1 MHTKFVLFLV
11 PSVLLVTAIYG
22 SSITSVFA
30 DARTV
35 ICDKGKLFN
44 YCVVNNSESNNL
56 ELWKCAKNIDY
67 KTWKCG
73 QVKNIRKPS
82 TTHDALDLG
91 LQMQSSES
99 FGNLTNPNTTTFEH
113 PNNFV
118 TIVNQTTGNS
128 TPQPPLIVP
137 NQSK

>member
-1 MHTKFVLFLV
+1 MISKFALFLV
-11 PSVLLVTAIYG
+11 PSVLLIAAVYS

-35 ICDKGKLFN
+35 ICDKGKLVN

-56 ELWKCAKNIDY
+56 ELWKCTKNIDG
-67 KTWKCG
+67 KTWVCG

-99 FGNLTNPNTTTFEH
+99 FGNLVNANTTTFEH

-118 TIVNQTTGNS
+118 TTLNQTAASNTIYQ
-128 TPQPPLIVP
+128 T
-137 NQSK
+137 K

>member
-1 MHTKFVLFLV
+1 MKRKFVLFLV
-11 PSVLLVTAIYG
+11 PSVLLIAAVYS

-35 ICDKGKLFN
+35 LCDKGKWVS

-56 ELWKCAKNIDY
+56 ELWKCAKNLNG
-67 KTWKCG
+67 KTWRCD
-73 QVKNIRKPS
+73 QMKNIRKPS

-99 FGNLTNPNTTTFEH
+99 FGNLMNANTTTYEH
-113 PNNFV
+113 PFNFV
-118 TIVNQTTGNS
+118 TTINQTAGSNT
-128 TPQPPLIVP
+128 T
-137 NQSK
+137 NQIK